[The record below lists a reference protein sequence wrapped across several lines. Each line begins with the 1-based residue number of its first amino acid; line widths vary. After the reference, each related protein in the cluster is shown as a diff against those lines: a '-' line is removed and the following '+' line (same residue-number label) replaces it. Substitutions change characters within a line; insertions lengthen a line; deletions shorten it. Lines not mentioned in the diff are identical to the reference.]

1 MINNNTIVQNRC
13 TSSSGIG
20 GGIYGNT
27 GATYSG
33 VNNII
38 YFNEAAYM
46 PQVAGPADL
55 NYSCSSQSLTGTGN
69 ITDDPLF
76 VDLMSHDYNLQSD
89 SPCID
94 TGDPSSPL
102 DPDSTRADMG
112 ALYFDQGA
120 ASPVTVTLMP
130 YGTPIQ
136 IPAAGGSF
144 DFNIEIANTGAN
156 PETFDI
162 WTMVTLPNGI
172 EYGPIINVQ
181 GFTAPANWLADRDR
195 TQAVPGG
202 APAGNYTYDAYVGI
216 YPDDVWNEDHFDFEK
231 LAVGDGNSTVPD
243 WSCWG
248 ESFNELTA
256 LTTVLE
262 LEEFEFLQAYP
273 NPFNPKTQL
282 TFSLPRAGQISLI
295 IYDVRGGEIA
305 RLIDRWSMAGEYTAT
320 FDASHLP
327 TGVYFVRLT
336 AGDFQ
341 QTQKL
346 LLIK

>member
-1 MINNNTIVQNRC
+1 MVQNRC
-13 TSSSGIG
+13 TSSSGVG

-46 PQVAGPADL
+46 PQVAGPAEL
-55 NYSCSSQSLTGTGN
+55 NYSCSPQSLSGTGN
-69 ITDDPLF
+69 IMDDPLF
-76 VDLMSHDYNLQSD
+76 VDLANHDYYLQSD

-94 TGDPSSPL
+94 AGDPSSPL

-112 ALYFDQGA
+112 ALYFDQSVI
-120 ASPVTVTLMP
+120 SPITVTLLP

-136 IPAAGGSF
+136 IPGAGGSF
-144 DFNIEIANTGAN
+144 DFNIEVANTGAS

-162 WTMVTLPNGI
+162 WTMVTLPNGS

-181 GFTAPANWLADRDR
+181 DFTAPAIWAADRDR
-195 TQAVPGG
+195 TQAVPAG

-216 YPDDVWNEDHFDFEK
+216 YPDDVWSEDHFDFEK
-231 LAVGDGNSTVPD
+231 LAIGDGNSTVPD

-248 ESFNELTA
+248 ESFNALLAQTIISEPQDFEL
-256 LTTVLE
+256 LG
-262 LEEFEFLQAYP
+262 AYP
-273 NPFNPKTQL
+273 NPFNAAT
-282 TFSLPRAGQISLI
+282 TIRYALPETAVVTLSVFEISGRHIVKLVDGWRQGGVH
-295 IYDVRGGEIA
+295 DV
-305 RLIDRWSMAGEYTAT
+305 T

-327 TGVYFVRLT
+327 TGVYFARLT
-336 AGDFQ
+336 SGDFQ

-346 LLIK
+346 LVIK